1 MTDILD
7 KDIKTRFINLLK
19 ELHEDVYKVKKIM
32 YEQNENINKDVK
44 IFLKKWKI
52 NSGTEKYNWSNSL
65 GEFEDLNRESEKKIF
80 RPEYKIIE
88 ITKFKKQKKKIK
100 VVKRR

>member
-44 IFLKKWKI
+44 IF
-52 NSGTEKYNWSNSL
+52 
-65 GEFEDLNRESEKKIF
+65 
-80 RPEYKIIE
+80 
-88 ITKFKKQKKKIK
+88 KKKK
-100 VVKRR
+100 KNKFWN